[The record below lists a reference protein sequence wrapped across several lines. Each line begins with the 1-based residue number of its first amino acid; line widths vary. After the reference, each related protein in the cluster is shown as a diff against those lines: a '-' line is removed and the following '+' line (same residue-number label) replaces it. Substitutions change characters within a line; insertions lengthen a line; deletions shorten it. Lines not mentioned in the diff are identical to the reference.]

1 MSEKNQNCNGCD
13 NELYKELDEFI
24 GTLEI
29 EKKDEHQKKGL
40 LIQILHKAQDIFG
53 FLPDTVQTYIANK
66 LDISPA
72 KVFGVVTFYS
82 YFTMVPK
89 GKHVINVCMGTACYV
104 RGAEKIIEELKKEI
118 GIEPGQTSDDG
129 MWTLT
134 SLRCVGA
141 CGLAPVMM
149 IDDEVYGKVT
159 PDQVKGLIE
168 QVKAAE

>member
-1 MSEKNQNCNGCD
+1 MSEKNQPCNNCD

-24 GTLEI
+24 STLDI
-29 EKKDEHQKKGL
+29 EKKDENQRKGL

-66 LDISPA
+66 LGISPA

-104 RGAEKIIEELKKEI
+104 RGAEKIIEALKKEI

-159 PDQVKGLIE
+159 PDQVKSLIE